1 MTRTGGSIKKLKGS
15 AIPTAG
21 NIPTAGAL
29 SAGKL
34 TGAMLK
40 KTLHKHLHPK
50 LEEDMEGA
58 GLFGKLAG
66 IINMGNIKRLYGA
79 IDKGI
84 AIGTKGFSAYKDI
97 KKGIDGMKKKD
108 DETMIM
114 PSLGMSYGVKAPT
127 ATGAGLKKKKD
138 SNEKPK
144 SKRVLPLALRKRA
157 ERLGE
162 LMKEGHSMKVASDM
176 YKDEQK
182 SK

>member
-1 MTRTGGSIKKLKGS
+1 MVRTGGSIKKLKGS

-21 NIPTAGAL
+21 AIRTGGKL
-29 SAGKL
+29 SAGAI

-40 KTLHKHLHPK
+40 KTLHKHLHKK

-79 IDKGI
+79 IDQGI
-84 AIGTKGFSAYKDI
+84 KIGTKSYGAYRDI

-108 DETMIM
+108 APALSNEIQQLQAQQMM
-114 PSLGMSYGVKAPT
+114 MPT

-138 SNEKPK
+138 SKEKK
-144 SKRVLPLALRKRA
+144 KRVLPLALRKRA
-157 ERLGE
+157 QRLGE
-162 LMKEGHSMKVASDM
+162 LMKQGHSMKVASEM
-176 YKDEQK
+176 YKKEQ
-182 SK
+182 

>member
-21 NIPTAGAL
+21 AL

-40 KTLHKHLHPK
+40 KALHKHLHPK
-50 LEEDMEGA
+50 FEEDLEGA

-84 AIGTKGFSAYKDI
+84 AIGTKGYSAYKDI
-97 KKGIDGMKKKD
+97 KKGVDGMKKKD
-108 DETMIM
+108 DEAMIM
-114 PSLGMSYGVKAPT
+114 PSVGMSYGLKAPT
-127 ATGAGLKKKKD
+127 ATGAGLK
-138 SNEKPK
+138 SE

-157 ERLGE
+157 QRLGK
-162 LMKEGHSMKVASDM
+162 LMKQGHSMKVASDM